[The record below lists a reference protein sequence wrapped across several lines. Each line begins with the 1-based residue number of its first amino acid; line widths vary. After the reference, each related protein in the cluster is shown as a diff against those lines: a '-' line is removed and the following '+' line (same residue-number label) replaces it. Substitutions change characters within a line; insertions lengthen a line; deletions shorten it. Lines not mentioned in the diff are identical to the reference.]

1 MEQYSCQII
10 ICPGIHKP
18 QFTQEFL
25 QGLQRCATGNLA
37 KTLNQDL
44 LILPNQ
50 DYPSY
55 CAIHI
60 LADLQRYL
68 NSGNTPIIF
77 IAFSAGVVGAIGA
90 AWGWQILGGAV
101 TGFIALDGWGVPLSG
116 NFPIHRLSHDE
127 FTYWSS
133 ALLGR
138 GEENFY
144 GDPAVDHLDLWR
156 KADVCQ
162 GWWIHPAQGGVGE
175 KRTPITA
182 AEFIIELL
190 QRYL

>member
-1 MEQYSCQII
+1 MTQYSCQII
-10 ICPGIHKP
+10 ICPGIHNP

-25 QGLQRCATGNLA
+25 DGLQGCATGNLA
-37 KTLNQDL
+37 RQLNREV
-44 LILPNQ
+44 LILPNG
-50 DYPSY
+50 DYPIYS
-55 CAIHI
+55 AIHI
-60 LADLQRYL
+60 LVDLQRHL
-68 NSGNTPIIF
+68 NSAKTPIIF

-90 AWGWQILGGAV
+90 AWGWQILGREVKA
-101 TGFIALDGWGVPLSG
+101 FMALDGWGVPLSG

-127 FTYWSS
+127 FTHWSS

-138 GEENFY
+138 GEESFY

-156 KADVCQ
+156 KAGVCQ
-162 GWWIHPAQGGVGE
+162 GWWVNPAKGCVGE

-182 AEFIIELL
+182 AQFIIKLL